1 MTEIQELDKKLEN
14 IMGMLRH
21 IHNNVENLQNKQD
34 RTDNRI
40 CNFENVLENALRL
53 DFEFDKQLVDLV
65 LNPEIDY
72 SSEDSAYSPIDDV
85 DAEDWNKHVNNENRL
100 ATSS

>member
-1 MTEIQELDKKLEN
+1 MTEIRELDKKLED

-21 IHNNVENLQNKQD
+21 IHNHVENLQNKQD
-34 RTDNRI
+34 RTDSRI
-40 CNFENVLENALRL
+40 CNFESVIEHALKL
-53 DFEFDKQLVDLV
+53 DFEFDEKLVDLV

-85 DAEDWNKHVNNENRL
+85 DAENWNKHIENENRL
-100 ATSS
+100 ATS